1 VADRIA
7 VIPPWPLDDGSPP
20 LPDAAADRPRNAF
33 RAGHGLDDAFV
44 VMYSG
49 NHSEQNPLTT
59 LLEAARGLRDDPR
72 FVFALVGGGVAKAP
86 FEAAAR
92 SGELPNLLLLPYQP
106 LDGLGELL
114 AAADIHI
121 VAMGDAMVGC
131 VHPCKFYG
139 ALAADRPVLLI
150 GPAECH
156 VTEVFARADCGWRI
170 AHGDAAG
177 MVALLLRLAAPAAL
191 GELRAKAAAGREA
204 LAHGL
209 SRDALRARW
218 ADEVET
224 AILEAT

>member
-1 VADRIA
+1 MAESGDPIEPQPVDPAVDHDDRIGFSSA
-7 VIPPWPLDDGSPP
+7 AALQGRPRVVSPP
-20 LPDAAADRPRNAF
+20 EPEPEPEPDPEPEPVAEAPEPEEPAEGAPETWSYWAADVVCMSAEARAAA
-33 RAGHGLDDAFV
+33 
-44 VMYSG
+44 
-49 NHSEQNPLTT
+49 
-59 LLEAARGLRDDPR
+59 
-72 FVFALVGGGVAKAP
+72 FASRCTVTRLVAV
-86 FEAAAR
+86 
-92 SGELPNLLLLPYQP
+92 
-106 LDGLGELL
+106 
-114 AAADIHI
+114 
-121 VAMGDAMVGC
+121 
-131 VHPCKFYG
+131 YG

-224 AILEAT
+224 AIMEAT